1 MNIELFFCCVV
12 GAEGDDQYV
21 RPAGQHLSHRQRG
34 QLGRGED
41 EGLQEEEAGRRP
53 GPGRTTKVIFY
64 FFFNSADLQEIQRGP
79 DQVRKY
85 RNTWMILKNGNCYFN
100 SYGT

>member
-53 GPGRTTKVIFY
+53 GPGRTTKVIFL
-64 FFFNSADLQEIQRGP
+64 FFFLLGRPSG
-79 DQVRKY
+79 
-85 RNTWMILKNGNCYFN
+85 NTTRTRSSKKITVIHG
-100 SYGT
+100 